1 MRIIRTDIFILS
13 FTHITAT
20 DILKGNYITIF
31 KKFQHV
37 LSQIAFP
44 ALTIRCARIR
54 GSYDQNWALLRI
66 IWLIYGS
73 IQFDSV
79 SHRNHDFPLGI
90 IIF

>member
-20 DILKGNYITIF
+20 DILKGNYITLF
-31 KKFQHV
+31 KKFLHV
-37 LSQIAFP
+37 LGQIAFP
-44 ALTIRCARIR
+44 TIAIRRARIR
-54 GSYDQNWALLRI
+54 GSYDQNWTLLSI
-66 IWLIYGS
+66 IWLIYRS